1 MAGLLDTFNI
11 SKRGLNVQQSNI
23 NTSSHNIANA
33 NTVGYSRQR
42 SVIETTRPFGGASRF
57 DTCTVGQV
65 GTGAEV
71 TAIQR
76 VRDQFLDY
84 QVRSKTTEGG
94 TLNIKYQYLYQ
105 TENILN
111 DSSDA
116 GIQNALN
123 KFFDAFQEL
132 SKAPQNS
139 SNRTVAITQASALA
153 DMINSKYTQLEQKK
167 EDAQKLL
174 STNVTEINDILDS
187 INSLNKQI
195 SSVAAV
201 GMTPND
207 LMDKRDNLLDEL
219 SSKLGINVDRDK
231 NETINVTATEYGLN
245 DAINKLV
252 SSSPNDEYNR
262 FSYISEVKTSDD
274 GKTLTVTYDKLGN
287 AAKNGTGKFEITCAD
302 EAKAQELKET
312 LEKNRVLV
320 ADSEGTVKGVEK
332 VEAVD
337 KEAVNKLVN
346 SIKIDDTTN
355 PPTVTTN
362 ISGTDVDVPLN
373 PTDGTYTLTNGNETL
388 TFKLN
393 NQGKLSE
400 AGYKKSID
408 PNDPSKILNLKYK
421 DGKITN
427 TDTTITSNN
436 INNIIFGQQ
445 SGIISGEIAGNQA
458 AQKTIQ
464 DSMDQLDK
472 LAISL
477 AYTVNAIQ
485 TGSLDG
491 TVGLKYSDG
500 SDADLIFVVKDGTTD
515 DGISA
520 KNISLNSAIKNDSS
534 KLICGENISDISG
547 EKQGTRA
554 LAIGQLANLKID
566 YNTFE
571 IDGITREAFFKGNW
585 TDGNGD
591 GIKDEDEWQGGTG
604 LYFKDTSIN
613 QDLKTDKA
621 GSTIKDYYVSITS
634 NLGLEVKSAKDNL
647 TTVTSELESFEEQ
660 RLSVSGV
667 SLDEEMTDLITF
679 QHAYQA
685 NAKMINTIDQ
695 LLDVVINGLK
705 A

>member
-1 MAGLLDTFNI
+1 MAGLFDTFNI

-76 VRDQFLDY
+76 VRDTFLDY
-84 QVRSKTTEGG
+84 QVRNKTTESG
-94 TLNIKYQYLYQ
+94 TLDIKYQYLYQ
-105 TENILN
+105 TESILN
-111 DSSDA
+111 DSSDS

-123 KFFDAFQEL
+123 EFFDAFQEI
-132 SKAPQNS
+132 SKAPEKT
-139 SNRTVAITQASALA
+139 SNKDVAISQAAALA

-167 EDAQKLL
+167 SDAQKLL
-174 STNVTEINDILDS
+174 GQNVQEINDILDS

-219 SSKLGINVDRDK
+219 SSKFGINVDRDK
-231 NETINVTATEYGLN
+231 YETINVTASESGVSI
-245 DAINKLV
+245 DGVNKLV
-252 SSSPNDEYNR
+252 ASSPNDEYLR
-262 FSYISEVKTSDD
+262 FSYISDVKKTGD
-274 GKTLTVTYDKLGN
+274 GELELTYNKLGN
-287 AAKNGTGKFEITCAD
+287 DKDPVTIKVKCDKGKEQETIDSLLETRVVLTDSKGNIT
-302 EAKAQELKET
+302 K
-312 LEKNRVLV
+312 
-320 ADSEGTVKGVEK
+320 
-332 VEAVD
+332 
-337 KEAVNKLVN
+337 
-346 SIKIDDTTN
+346 
-355 PPTVTTN
+355 
-362 ISGTDVDVPLN
+362 
-373 PTDGTYTLTNGNETL
+373 TDGTAVDATGI
-388 TFKLN
+388 
-393 NQGKLSE
+393 
-400 AGYKKSID
+400 SID
-408 PNDPSKILNLKYK
+408 DLKK
-421 DGKITN
+421 VMAN
-427 TDTTITSNN
+427 
-436 INNIIFGQQ
+436 
-445 SGIISGEIAGNQA
+445 SGNGIRSGEIAGNQS
-458 AQKTIQ
+458 AQESIQ
-464 DSMDQLDK
+464 NAMDDLDK

-491 TVGLKYSDG
+491 TGGLKYSDG
-500 SDADLIFVVKDGTTD
+500 TSAELIFVVKDGTTD
-515 DGISA
+515 DGINA

-534 KLICGENISDISG
+534 KLICGEDIADIKG
-547 EKQGTRA
+547 DKAGTRA
-554 LAIGQLANLKID
+554 LAIANLSSKLKID
-566 YNTFE
+566 YTAFE
-571 IDGITREAFFKGNW
+571 IDGITRDKFFNGNV
-585 TDGNGD
+585 GSGD
-591 GIKDEDEWQGGTG
+591 SKEYSGTGIK
-604 LYFKDTSIN
+604 FKDTAIN
-613 QDLKTDKA
+613 QDLTTDKE
-621 GSTIKDYYVSITS
+621 GSTIKDYYIKITS
-634 NLGLEVKSAKDNL
+634 NLGIDVKAAKENL
-647 TTVTSELESFEEQ
+647 TTVASELESYEEQ

>member
-76 VRDQFLDY
+76 VRDTFLDY
-84 QVRSKTTEGG
+84 QVRNKTTESG
-94 TLNIKYQYLYQ
+94 TLDIKYQYLYQ
-105 TENILN
+105 TESILN
-111 DSSDA
+111 DSSDS

-123 KFFDAFQEL
+123 KFFDAFQEI
-132 SKAPQNS
+132 SKAPEKT
-139 SNRTVAITQASALA
+139 SNKDVAISQAAALA

-167 EDAQKLL
+167 SDAQKLL
-174 STNVTEINDILDS
+174 GQNVQEINDILDS

-219 SSKLGINVDRDK
+219 SSKFGINVDRDK
-231 NETINVTATEYGLN
+231 YETINVTASESGVSI
-245 DAINKLV
+245 DGVNKLV
-252 SSSPNDEYNR
+252 ASSPNDEYLR
-262 FSYISEVKTSDD
+262 FSYISDVKKTGD
-274 GKTLTVTYDKLGN
+274 GELELTYNKLGN
-287 AAKNGTGKFEITCAD
+287 DKDPVTIKVKCDKGKEQETIDSLLETRVVLTDSKGNIT
-302 EAKAQELKET
+302 K
-312 LEKNRVLV
+312 
-320 ADSEGTVKGVEK
+320 
-332 VEAVD
+332 
-337 KEAVNKLVN
+337 
-346 SIKIDDTTN
+346 
-355 PPTVTTN
+355 
-362 ISGTDVDVPLN
+362 
-373 PTDGTYTLTNGNETL
+373 TDGTAVDATGI
-388 TFKLN
+388 
-393 NQGKLSE
+393 
-400 AGYKKSID
+400 SID
-408 PNDPSKILNLKYK
+408 DLKK
-421 DGKITN
+421 VMVN
-427 TDTTITSNN
+427 
-436 INNIIFGQQ
+436 
-445 SGIISGEIAGNQA
+445 SGNGIRSGEIAGNQS
-458 AQKTIQ
+458 AQESIQ
-464 DSMDQLDK
+464 NAMDDLDK

-491 TVGLKYSDG
+491 TGGLKYSDG
-500 SDADLIFVVKDGTTD
+500 TSAELIFVVKDGTTD
-515 DGISA
+515 DGINA

-534 KLICGENISDISG
+534 KLICGEDIADIKG
-547 EKQGTRA
+547 DKAGTRA
-554 LAIGQLANLKID
+554 LAIANLSSKLKID
-566 YNTFE
+566 YTAFE
-571 IDGITREAFFKGNW
+571 IDGITRDKFFNGNV
-585 TDGNGD
+585 GSGD
-591 GIKDEDEWQGGTG
+591 SKEYSGTGIK
-604 LYFKDTSIN
+604 FKDTAIN
-613 QDLKTDKA
+613 QDLTTDKE
-621 GSTIKDYYVSITS
+621 GSTIKDYYIKITS
-634 NLGLEVKSAKDNL
+634 NLGIDVKAAKENL
-647 TTVTSELESFEEQ
+647 TTVASELESYEEQ

>member
-42 SVIETTRPFGGASRF
+42 SVTETTRPFGGASRF

-76 VRDQFLDY
+76 VRDTFLDY
-84 QVRSKTTEGG
+84 QVRNKTTESG

-105 TENILN
+105 TESILN
-111 DSSDA
+111 DSSDS

-123 KFFDAFQEL
+123 EFFDAFQEI
-132 SKAPQNS
+132 SKAPEKT
-139 SNRTVAITQASALA
+139 SNKDVAISQAAALA

-167 EDAQKLL
+167 SDAQKLL
-174 STNVTEINDILDS
+174 GQNVQEINDILDS

-219 SSKLGINVDRDK
+219 SSKFGINVDRDK
-231 NETINVTATEYGLN
+231 YETINVTASESGVSI
-245 DAINKLV
+245 DGVNKLV
-252 SSSPNDEYNR
+252 ASSPNDEYLR
-262 FSYISEVKTSDD
+262 FSYISDVKKTGD
-274 GKTLTVTYDKLGN
+274 GELELTYNKLGN
-287 AAKNGTGKFEITCAD
+287 DKDPVTIKVKCDKGKEQETIDSLLETRVVLTDSKGNIT
-302 EAKAQELKET
+302 K
-312 LEKNRVLV
+312 
-320 ADSEGTVKGVEK
+320 
-332 VEAVD
+332 
-337 KEAVNKLVN
+337 
-346 SIKIDDTTN
+346 
-355 PPTVTTN
+355 
-362 ISGTDVDVPLN
+362 
-373 PTDGTYTLTNGNETL
+373 TDGTAVDATGI
-388 TFKLN
+388 
-393 NQGKLSE
+393 
-400 AGYKKSID
+400 SID
-408 PNDPSKILNLKYK
+408 DLKK
-421 DGKITN
+421 VMVN
-427 TDTTITSNN
+427 
-436 INNIIFGQQ
+436 
-445 SGIISGEIAGNQA
+445 SGNGIRSGEIAGNQS
-458 AQKTIQ
+458 AQESIQ
-464 DSMDQLDK
+464 NAMDDLDK

-491 TVGLKYSDG
+491 TGGLKYSDG
-500 SDADLIFVVKDGTTD
+500 TSAELIFVVKDGTTD
-515 DGISA
+515 DGINA

-534 KLICGENISDISG
+534 KLICGEDIADIKG
-547 EKQGTRA
+547 DKAGTRA
-554 LAIGQLANLKID
+554 LAIANLSSKLKID
-566 YNTFE
+566 YTAFE
-571 IDGITREAFFKGNW
+571 IDGITRDKFFNGNV
-585 TDGNGD
+585 GSGD
-591 GIKDEDEWQGGTG
+591 SKEYSGTGIK
-604 LYFKDTSIN
+604 FKDTAIN
-613 QDLKTDKA
+613 QDLTTDKE
-621 GSTIKDYYVSITS
+621 GSTIKDYYIKITS
-634 NLGLEVKSAKDNL
+634 NLGIDVKAAKENL
-647 TTVTSELESFEEQ
+647 TTVASELESYEEQ

>member
-1 MAGLLDTFNI
+1 MAGLFDTFNI

-76 VRDQFLDY
+76 VRDTFLDY
-84 QVRSKTTEGG
+84 QVRNKTTESG

-105 TENILN
+105 TESILN
-111 DSSDA
+111 DSSDS

-123 KFFDAFQEL
+123 EFFDAFQEI
-132 SKAPQNS
+132 SKAPEKT
-139 SNRTVAITQASALA
+139 SNKDVAISQAAALA

-167 EDAQKLL
+167 SDAQKLL
-174 STNVTEINDILDS
+174 GQNVQEINDILDS

-219 SSKLGINVDRDK
+219 SSKFGINVDRDK
-231 NETINVTATEYGLN
+231 YETINVTASESGVSI
-245 DAINKLV
+245 DGVNKLV
-252 SSSPNDEYNR
+252 ASSPNDEYLR
-262 FSYISEVKTSDD
+262 FSYISDVKKTGD
-274 GKTLTVTYDKLGN
+274 GELELTYNKLGN
-287 AAKNGTGKFEITCAD
+287 DKDPVTIKVKCDKGKEQETIDSLLETRVVLTDSKGNIT
-302 EAKAQELKET
+302 K
-312 LEKNRVLV
+312 
-320 ADSEGTVKGVEK
+320 
-332 VEAVD
+332 
-337 KEAVNKLVN
+337 
-346 SIKIDDTTN
+346 
-355 PPTVTTN
+355 
-362 ISGTDVDVPLN
+362 
-373 PTDGTYTLTNGNETL
+373 TDGTAVDATGI
-388 TFKLN
+388 
-393 NQGKLSE
+393 
-400 AGYKKSID
+400 SID
-408 PNDPSKILNLKYK
+408 DLKK
-421 DGKITN
+421 VMVN
-427 TDTTITSNN
+427 
-436 INNIIFGQQ
+436 
-445 SGIISGEIAGNQA
+445 SGNGIRSGEIAGNQS
-458 AQKTIQ
+458 AQESIQ
-464 DSMDQLDK
+464 NAMDDLDK

-491 TVGLKYSDG
+491 TGGLKYSDG
-500 SDADLIFVVKDGTTD
+500 TSAELIFVVKDGTTD
-515 DGISA
+515 DGINA

-534 KLICGENISDISG
+534 KLICGEDIADIKG
-547 EKQGTRA
+547 DKAGTRA
-554 LAIGQLANLKID
+554 LAIANLSSKLKID
-566 YNTFE
+566 YTAFE
-571 IDGITREAFFKGNW
+571 IDGITRDKFFNGNV
-585 TDGNGD
+585 GSGD
-591 GIKDEDEWQGGTG
+591 SKEYSGTGIK
-604 LYFKDTSIN
+604 FKDTTIN
-613 QDLKTDKA
+613 QDLTTDKE
-621 GSTIKDYYVSITS
+621 GSTIKDYYIKITS
-634 NLGLEVKSAKDNL
+634 NLGIDVKAAKENL
-647 TTVTSELESFEEQ
+647 TTVASELESYEEQ

>member
-1 MAGLLDTFNI
+1 MAGLFDTFNI

-76 VRDQFLDY
+76 VRDTFLDY
-84 QVRSKTTEGG
+84 QVRNKTTESG

-105 TENILN
+105 TESILN
-111 DSSDA
+111 DSSDS

-123 KFFDAFQEL
+123 EFFDAFQEI
-132 SKAPQNS
+132 SKAPEKT
-139 SNRTVAITQASALA
+139 SNKDVAISQAAALA

-167 EDAQKLL
+167 SDAQKLL
-174 STNVTEINDILDS
+174 GQNVQEINDILDS

-219 SSKLGINVDRDK
+219 SSKFGINVDRDK
-231 NETINVTATEYGLN
+231 YETINVTASESGVSI
-245 DAINKLV
+245 DGVNKLV
-252 SSSPNDEYNR
+252 ASSPNDEYLR
-262 FSYISEVKTSDD
+262 FSYISDVKKTGD
-274 GKTLTVTYDKLGN
+274 GELELTYNKLGN
-287 AAKNGTGKFEITCAD
+287 DKDPVTIKVKCDKGKEQETIDSLLETRVVLTDSKGNIT
-302 EAKAQELKET
+302 K
-312 LEKNRVLV
+312 
-320 ADSEGTVKGVEK
+320 
-332 VEAVD
+332 
-337 KEAVNKLVN
+337 
-346 SIKIDDTTN
+346 
-355 PPTVTTN
+355 
-362 ISGTDVDVPLN
+362 
-373 PTDGTYTLTNGNETL
+373 TDGTAVDATGI
-388 TFKLN
+388 
-393 NQGKLSE
+393 
-400 AGYKKSID
+400 SID
-408 PNDPSKILNLKYK
+408 DLKK
-421 DGKITN
+421 VMVN
-427 TDTTITSNN
+427 
-436 INNIIFGQQ
+436 
-445 SGIISGEIAGNQA
+445 SGNGIRSGEIAGNQS
-458 AQKTIQ
+458 AQESIQ
-464 DSMDQLDK
+464 NAMDDLDK

-477 AYTVNAIQ
+477 AYTANAIQ

-491 TVGLKYSDG
+491 TGGLKYSDG
-500 SDADLIFVVKDGTTD
+500 TSAELIFVVKDGTTD
-515 DGISA
+515 DGINA

-534 KLICGENISDISG
+534 KLICGEDIADIKG
-547 EKQGTRA
+547 DKAGTRA
-554 LAIGQLANLKID
+554 LAIANLSSKLKID
-566 YNTFE
+566 YTAFE
-571 IDGITREAFFKGNW
+571 IDGITRDKFFNGNV
-585 TDGNGD
+585 GSGD
-591 GIKDEDEWQGGTG
+591 SKEYSGTGIK
-604 LYFKDTSIN
+604 FKDTAIN
-613 QDLKTDKA
+613 QDLTTDKE
-621 GSTIKDYYVSITS
+621 GSTIKDYYIKITS
-634 NLGLEVKSAKDNL
+634 NLGIDVKAAKENL
-647 TTVTSELESFEEQ
+647 TTVASELESYEEQ

>member
-1 MAGLLDTFNI
+1 MAGLFDTFNI

-76 VRDQFLDY
+76 VRDTFLDY
-84 QVRSKTTEGG
+84 QVRNKTTESG

-105 TENILN
+105 TESILN
-111 DSSDA
+111 DSSDS

-123 KFFDAFQEL
+123 EFFDAFQEI
-132 SKAPQNS
+132 SKAPEKT
-139 SNRTVAITQASALA
+139 SNKDVAISQAAALA

-167 EDAQKLL
+167 SDAQKLL
-174 STNVTEINDILDS
+174 GQNVQEINDILDS

-219 SSKLGINVDRDK
+219 SSKFGINVDRDK
-231 NETINVTATEYGLN
+231 YETINVTASESGVSI
-245 DAINKLV
+245 DGVNKLV
-252 SSSPNDEYNR
+252 ASSPNDEYLR
-262 FSYISEVKTSDD
+262 FSYISDVKKTGD
-274 GKTLTVTYDKLGN
+274 GELELTYNKLGN
-287 AAKNGTGKFEITCAD
+287 DKDPVTIKVKCDKGKEQETIDSLLETRVVLTDSKGNIT
-302 EAKAQELKET
+302 K
-312 LEKNRVLV
+312 
-320 ADSEGTVKGVEK
+320 
-332 VEAVD
+332 
-337 KEAVNKLVN
+337 
-346 SIKIDDTTN
+346 
-355 PPTVTTN
+355 
-362 ISGTDVDVPLN
+362 
-373 PTDGTYTLTNGNETL
+373 TDGTAVDATGI
-388 TFKLN
+388 
-393 NQGKLSE
+393 
-400 AGYKKSID
+400 SID
-408 PNDPSKILNLKYK
+408 DLKK
-421 DGKITN
+421 VMVN
-427 TDTTITSNN
+427 
-436 INNIIFGQQ
+436 
-445 SGIISGEIAGNQA
+445 SGNGIRSGEIAGNQS
-458 AQKTIQ
+458 AQESIQ
-464 DSMDQLDK
+464 NAMDDLDK

-491 TVGLKYSDG
+491 TGGLKYSDG
-500 SDADLIFVVKDGTTD
+500 TSAELIFVVKDGTTD
-515 DGISA
+515 DGINA

-534 KLICGENISDISG
+534 KLICGEDIADIKG
-547 EKQGTRA
+547 DKAGTRA
-554 LAIGQLANLKID
+554 LAIANLSSKLKID
-566 YNTFE
+566 YTAFE
-571 IDGITREAFFKGNW
+571 IDGITRDKFFNGNV
-585 TDGNGD
+585 GSGD
-591 GIKDEDEWQGGTG
+591 SKEYSGTGIK
-604 LYFKDTSIN
+604 FKDTAIN
-613 QDLKTDKA
+613 QDLTTDKE
-621 GSTIKDYYVSITS
+621 GSTIKDYYIKITS
-634 NLGLEVKSAKDNL
+634 NLGIDVKAAKENL
-647 TTVTSELESFEEQ
+647 TTVASELESYEEQ

>member
-1 MAGLLDTFNI
+1 MAGLFDTFNI

-76 VRDQFLDY
+76 VRDTFLDY
-84 QVRSKTTEGG
+84 QVRNKTTESG
-94 TLNIKYQYLYQ
+94 TLDIKYQYLYQ
-105 TENILN
+105 TESILN
-111 DSSDA
+111 DSSDS

-123 KFFDAFQEL
+123 EFFDAFQEI
-132 SKAPQNS
+132 SKAPEKT
-139 SNRTVAITQASALA
+139 SNKDVAISQAAALA

-167 EDAQKLL
+167 SDAQKLL
-174 STNVTEINDILDS
+174 GQNVQEINDILDS

-219 SSKLGINVDRDK
+219 SSKFGINVDRDK
-231 NETINVTATEYGLN
+231 YETINVTASESGVSI
-245 DAINKLV
+245 DGVNKLV
-252 SSSPNDEYNR
+252 ASSPNDEYLR
-262 FSYISEVKTSDD
+262 FSYISDVKKTGD
-274 GKTLTVTYDKLGN
+274 GELELTYNKLGN
-287 AAKNGTGKFEITCAD
+287 DKDPVTIKVKCDKGKEQETIDSLLETRVVLTDSKGNIT
-302 EAKAQELKET
+302 K
-312 LEKNRVLV
+312 
-320 ADSEGTVKGVEK
+320 
-332 VEAVD
+332 
-337 KEAVNKLVN
+337 
-346 SIKIDDTTN
+346 
-355 PPTVTTN
+355 
-362 ISGTDVDVPLN
+362 
-373 PTDGTYTLTNGNETL
+373 TDGTAVDATGI
-388 TFKLN
+388 
-393 NQGKLSE
+393 
-400 AGYKKSID
+400 SID
-408 PNDPSKILNLKYK
+408 DLKK
-421 DGKITN
+421 VMVN
-427 TDTTITSNN
+427 
-436 INNIIFGQQ
+436 
-445 SGIISGEIAGNQA
+445 SGNGIRSGEIAGNQS
-458 AQKTIQ
+458 AQESIQ
-464 DSMDQLDK
+464 NAMDDLDK

-491 TVGLKYSDG
+491 TGGLKYSDG
-500 SDADLIFVVKDGTTD
+500 TSAELIFVVKDGTTD
-515 DGISA
+515 DGINA

-534 KLICGENISDISG
+534 KLICGEDIADIKG
-547 EKQGTRA
+547 DKAGTRA
-554 LAIGQLANLKID
+554 LAIANLSSKLKID
-566 YNTFE
+566 YTAFE
-571 IDGITREAFFKGNW
+571 IDGITRDKFFNGNV
-585 TDGNGD
+585 GSGD
-591 GIKDEDEWQGGTG
+591 SKEYSGTGIK
-604 LYFKDTSIN
+604 FKDTAIN
-613 QDLKTDKA
+613 QDLTTDKE
-621 GSTIKDYYVSITS
+621 GSTIKDYYIKITS
-634 NLGLEVKSAKDNL
+634 NLGIDVKAAKENL
-647 TTVTSELESFEEQ
+647 TTVASELESYEEQ